1 MRKKRRASLLFSS
14 IVVFGILLFATLGV
28 ALAAS
33 FILRFSRNLHAWV
46 FVLSLSAVLILLALL
61 LFWRLIYR
69 PLKKLEIVL
78 KRLESVDGREN
89 GRATVQ
95 ESVNLWGS
103 AESMA
108 ESISLLLEE
117 LTQSLEREH
126 AEAMLRQQ
134 FQYAEL
140 QNQINP
146 HFLYNTLETIRG
158 QAIVDDNYKLADM
171 TETLARYFRYNIS
184 KNKDDVTLEQELEN
198 IQNYIKIHQYRFP
211 ERFQFRIY
219 PHVPHE
225 EYSSCMIPKM
235 TLQPLVENAI
245 FHGLEQKLEQG
256 KIQIHIDM
264 TVDKLIVIV
273 SDDGVGMSPEK
284 LKELNQKLLKAE
296 SRVELSSPGR
306 SNGIAL
312 GNVNSRLRMLY
323 GPNYGITVTSTLGL
337 GTEVEITLPRIRIE
351 KKAGQP

>member
-1 MRKKRRASLLFSS
+1 MRRKRRASLLFGSV
-14 IVVFGILLFATLGV
+14 VVFGILLLVTLG
-28 ALAAS
+28 AILAAAS
-33 FILRFSRNLHAWV
+33 TLRFSQNGGWWA
-46 FVLSLSAVLILLALL
+46 VLSLGAVFMGLAVF

-69 PLKKLEIVL
+69 PLNKLEGVL
-78 KRLESVDGREN
+78 KRLESVDGKGAGKETER
-89 GRATVQ
+89 

-108 ESISLLLEE
+108 ESINLLLEE

-126 AEAMLRQQ
+126 AEALLRQQ

-158 QAIVDDNYKLADM
+158 QAIIDDNYILADM

-211 ERFQFRIY
+211 ERFQFRIF
-219 PHVPHE
+219 PHVPQE

-235 TLQPLVENAI
+235 TLQPIVENAI
-245 FHGLEQKLEQG
+245 FHGLEQKLEPG
-256 KIQIHIDM
+256 KIQIHID
-264 TVDKLIVIV
+264 TTEDKLIVIV
-273 SDDGVGMSPEK
+273 ADDGVGMPPGK
-284 LKELNQKLLKAE
+284 LEELNRKLLTEE

-306 SNGIAL
+306 NNGIAMV
-312 GNVNSRLRMLY
+312 NVNSRLRMLY
-323 GPNYGITVTSTLGL
+323 GEDYGLSVTSTLGL
-337 GTEVEITLPRIRIE
+337 GTEVEITLPRIWAERKGE
-351 KKAGQP
+351 LP